1 MKVGDLVSPRRYPKW
16 IMLVTQ
22 MFLDGKHVRLQRGS
36 RSSVGVI
43 KELRVVNDTAPWLR
57 DAIWR

>member
-36 RSSVGVI
+36 RSSIGVI
-43 KELRVVNDTAPWLR
+43 KELRVVNESR
-57 DAIWR
+57 